1 MTKSSDELT
10 LMTQIIKRDRD
21 KVIGNILKLAMKS
34 SIKLVLVSRVID
46 LDAPRNSKNI
56 LIVTIRGVILLKP
69 KVTR

>member
-1 MTKSSDELT
+1 
-10 LMTQIIKRDRD
+10 MTQIIKRDRD